1 MARNG
6 ELVMVTSADKTIAQK
21 TMSLRE
27 SVGASCVLS
36 TMWKNELLIMTY
48 NSLSNKIMNIV
59 NPTRVLHPEEIDC
72 LEELV
77 SQYIYEG

>member
-1 MARNG
+1 
-6 ELVMVTSADKTIAQK
+6 VVTATDKTIAQK

-27 SVGASCVLS
+27 AVGASCVLS

-48 NSLSNKIMNIV
+48 NSFNNKIMNIV